1 MKKSWM
7 DSKGV
12 QFMVFAVL
20 AIVILG
26 GVHVYFNP
34 PRAFEPSQTTRTAQI
49 DTALPNATPDQP
61 ADPSTRRPYNCQK
74 TYYYDGDHDGY
85 GAGGPLYV
93 CTDTGKAPTTDYATK
108 SGDCDDHN
116 PKIHP
121 DLFANVDSKELNRET
136 VWVMLERIC
145 ANGVD
150 DDCDGYDESCQ
161 ERWRCFGESIT
172 SDSLPDTHTCH
183 FTSERYLCGDE
194 IDDDEDGKTDCND
207 PDCFTALECG
217 YQITLDSK
225 GYTFYL
231 RGEYDELI
239 RHGDGTD
246 DHIDDDGDGYC
257 ETSPCVSSADPSLKL
272 EELKPGDCQD
282 NPVGEYRILG
292 SEITPRCKHG
302 PHGCIFHTNSDS
314 YDDNPGAVEQTG
326 NETDENCDGILE

>member
-1 MKKSWM
+1 MQKSWM

-12 QFMVFAVL
+12 QFMVFSVL

-34 PRAFEPSQTTRTAQI
+34 PKAFEPVQGTHAAKT
-49 DTALPNATPDQP
+49 DTSPNAPALQHTDPP
-61 ADPSTRRPYNCQK
+61 ADPHRCQLV
-74 TYYYDGDHDGY
+74 YYDGDHDSY
-85 GAGGPLYV
+85 GAGERLKV
-93 CTDTGKAPTTDYATK
+93 CMDTGKASTDYAAK

-121 DLFANVDSKELNRET
+121 DLFADVDWKDLNRET

-161 ERWRCFGESIT
+161 ESWRCLGEPIK
-172 SDSLPDTHTCH
+172 SDSPPDTHTCH
-183 FTSERYLCGDE
+183 FTTERYLCGDE

-231 RGEYDELI
+231 RGKYDELI

-257 ETSPCVSSADPSLKL
+257 ETSPCVSSADPSLKP

-282 NPVGEYRILG
+282 NPVGEYGILG

-302 PHGCIFHTNSDS
+302 SHGCIFHTNSDS
-314 YDDNPGAVEQTG
+314 YDANPGAVEQTG